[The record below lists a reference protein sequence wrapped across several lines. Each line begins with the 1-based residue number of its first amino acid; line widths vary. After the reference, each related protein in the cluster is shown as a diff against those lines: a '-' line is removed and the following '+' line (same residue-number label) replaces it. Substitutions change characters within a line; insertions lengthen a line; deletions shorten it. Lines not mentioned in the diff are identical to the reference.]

1 MTENAEADVRLAL
14 RTYER
19 RDVSETCV
27 GELSQVQLDGDQA
40 ARVWQI
46 KEPNADRRSCASSSS
61 HPESL
66 PFSLWGVS
74 PSPNWR
80 AARI

>member
-27 GELSQVQLDGDQA
+27 GELSQVPVDRIQA
-40 ARVWQI
+40 SRTPTVGRAR
-46 KEPNADRRSCASSSS
+46 PRRRT
-61 HPESL
+61 L
-66 PFSLWGVS
+66 
-74 PSPNWR
+74 
-80 AARI
+80 